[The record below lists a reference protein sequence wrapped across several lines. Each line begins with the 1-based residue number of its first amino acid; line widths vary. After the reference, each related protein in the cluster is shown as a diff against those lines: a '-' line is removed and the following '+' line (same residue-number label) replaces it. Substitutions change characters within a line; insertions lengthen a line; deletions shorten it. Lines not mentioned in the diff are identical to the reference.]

1 MKEEKHNIKKW
12 AYWFSL
18 AVAIII
24 VYNVLGNFTSI
35 TNSIKNFLGVIMPFG
50 VGLLI
55 AYILYLPCC
64 KIEKIL
70 KKTKKKNMLNKHA
83 RLFSIIT
90 VYIIAILVCVIIIN
104 VILPTV
110 IQSLL
115 ELVANV
121 PNYYN
126 TAIEKLNSLPENH
139 ILKNEKVMEAI
150 INLKNIDLQSIINID
165 KIQGYIKGVISA
177 VGTIMDILIAFV
189 VSIYILLQRKKL
201 INFWSK
207 LVKAVVK
214 ENVYITM
221 KKYFI
226 EGNQIFFNFL
236 TSQIIDAIIVGVLV
250 SIAMAIIG
258 VKYAVLL
265 GFVIGL
271 FNLIPYFGAIV
282 AVAIAILITL
292 FTGGIGKAI
301 LMAAVVIVL
310 QQIDANIINPKI
322 VGNSLQIS
330 QLLVLFAVT
339 VGGAYFGILGMF
351 LAVPIFTVIK
361 VIIEDFVE
369 EREEFQK

>member
-64 KIEKIL
+64 KIEKIF

-110 IQSLL
+110 IKSLL

-139 ILKNEKVMEAI
+139 ILKNERVMEAI

-177 VGTIMDILIAFV
+177 VGTIMDIFIAFV
-189 VSIYILLQRKKL
+189 VSIYILLKRKKL

>member
-24 VYNVLGNFTSI
+24 VYNVLGKFTSI

-64 KIEKIL
+64 KIEKIF

-177 VGTIMDILIAFV
+177 VGTIMDIFIAFV

-201 INFWSK
+201 INFWSN

>member
-12 AYWFSL
+12 AYWFTL
-18 AVAIII
+18 AVAIIV

-35 TNSIKNFLGVIMPFG
+35 TNSIKNFFGVIMPFG

-64 KIEKIL
+64 KIEKIF

-177 VGTIMDILIAFV
+177 VGTIMDIFIAFV

-301 LMAAVVIVL
+301 LMAVVVIVL

>member
-177 VGTIMDILIAFV
+177 VGTIMDIFIAFV

-310 QQIDANIINPKI
+310 QQIDANIINPKL

>member
-64 KIEKIL
+64 KIEKIF

-165 KIQGYIKGVISA
+165 NIQGYIKGVISA
-177 VGTIMDILIAFV
+177 VGTIMDIFIAFV

>member
-1 MKEEKHNIKKW
+1 MKEEKYNIKKW

-165 KIQGYIKGVISA
+165 KIQGYIKGIISA
-177 VGTIMDILIAFV
+177 VGTIMDIFIAFV

>member
-64 KIEKIL
+64 KIEKIF

-177 VGTIMDILIAFV
+177 VGTIMDIFIAFV

-201 INFWSK
+201 INFWSN

>member
-177 VGTIMDILIAFV
+177 VGTIMDIFIAFV

-201 INFWSK
+201 INFWTK

>member
-177 VGTIMDILIAFV
+177 VGTIMDIFIAFV

>member
-64 KIEKIL
+64 KIEKIF

-139 ILKNEKVMEAI
+139 ILKNERVMEAI

-177 VGTIMDILIAFV
+177 VGTIMDIFIAFV

-282 AVAIAILITL
+282 AVAIDILITL

>member
-177 VGTIMDILIAFV
+177 VGTIMDIFIAFV

-351 LAVPIFTVIK
+351 LSVPIFTVIK

>member
-64 KIEKIL
+64 KIEKIF

-139 ILKNEKVMEAI
+139 ILKNERVMEAI

-177 VGTIMDILIAFV
+177 VGTIMDIFIAFV

-201 INFWSK
+201 INFWSN

>member
-64 KIEKIL
+64 KIEKIF

-177 VGTIMDILIAFV
+177 VGTIMDIFIAFV

>member
-177 VGTIMDILIAFV
+177 VGTIMDIFIAFV

-201 INFWSK
+201 INYWSK

>member
-64 KIEKIL
+64 KIEKIF